1 MIKFI
6 VRRMLQLIPTLLL
19 ITVVIFTLI
28 KLTPGDPVGSDL
40 NPKATAEQKQA
51 ERARLGLDKPLP
63 VQYIGWLTR
72 SVQGDFGESYTF
84 KKPVSGVIND
94 YIWNTFYLNITS
106 FIFAFLIAIP
116 LGVFVAVRQYSKTD
130 TFFSVLSIV
139 GISLPSF
146 FFSLLLI
153 YFFAIKYDFFPIGG
167 MVEPGSNTEGVA
179 RILEVLHHMVLPM
192 TVATI
197 TSCASLLRYSR
208 TSVLDVLKQDYVR
221 TARSK
226 GLTEKVVIYKHAFR
240 NALIPIITIAGF
252 YIAMLFSGSAIL
264 ETVFN
269 WPGIGRV
276 LIQSVRSADYNV
288 MMALMTM
295 FALLTLIGNLL
306 ADILYAFADP
316 RIKLD

>member
-6 VRRMLQLIPTLLL
+6 IRRCLQMIPTLLV
-19 ITVVIFTLI
+19 ITVIIFTLI
-28 KLTPGDPVGSDL
+28 QLTPGDPIGSDL
-40 NPKATAEQKQA
+40 DPKSTAEQKEA

-63 VQYIGWLTR
+63 VQYVNWLGR
-72 SVQGDFGESYTF
+72 SIQGDFGESYTY

-94 YIWNTFYLNITS
+94 YIWNTFRLNITS

-146 FFSLLLI
+146 FLSLLLI
-153 YFFAIKYDFFPIGG
+153 YFFAIKNRIFPIGG
-167 MVEPGSNTEGVA
+167 MVEPGSTTEGFA
-179 RILEVLHHMVLPM
+179 RTLEITYHMVLPA
-192 TVATI
+192 TVATL

-208 TSVLDVLKQDYVR
+208 TAVLDILKQDYVR

-252 YIAMLFSGSAIL
+252 YIATLFSGAVIL
-264 ETVFN
+264 ESVFN

-276 LIQSVRSADYNV
+276 LMQSITSADYNV

-295 FALLTLIGNLL
+295 FALLTLLGNLL